1 MRKLKLLLVAC
12 ATLVMCGAANAQ
24 TWTGNAPA
32 EGTFFL
38 YNVGAEKF
46 INNGDPNQEW
56 GTNAYLQA
64 GFGLDIKLEA
74 NGEAYNL
81 NTNVSNGGSS
91 YYLATS
97 TWCDGAAT
105 PWTFTA
111 VEGQD
116 NTYTISDGTSYLV
129 ANDALND
136 IVYGASTGDSK
147 SWWKLVSLDDFK
159 TAMQAKAYSATDP
172 MDVSVFIQGRSF
184 ARNDGRNSSWT
195 TTHNGGNWTWIG
207 ASANKYYGNEAWNN
221 TFSVSQ
227 TIENLPDGTYEV
239 KCSGFGTNGTTY
251 IFANNTSQAIQTDN
265 TTSYG
270 TNKEAK
276 WKAIHED
283 NAFAGQTTGKFT
295 LSGGTLNLG
304 LKRETNKSGDWCVY
318 DEFRLYYYGLDLS
331 EFAATLAAAVAEA
344 EAVEGTVPTAAYTT
358 LAAVVTE
365 NNKTYTTAAE
375 YTAAANAIV
384 EATNTAKA
392 LQTSYARYTS
402 VKTAALA
409 IASSLD
415 TSAADNEANA
425 ATTNE
430 GINAAVATLR
440 AAFLDA
446 LPDVT
451 VPETGLDVT
460 AVMVDNASVSTNT
473 DFWTIAN
480 LSSQGGSAGVC
491 NYGECEFYNRNFKFY
506 QTLALTPGTWEFG
519 VTGFHRAGNHKT
531 YFYAGEDKILIPG
544 VASSVVNNMAQ
555 AKDYFDAGNGKVAL
569 KFLVETA
576 QNIEIGIDNQDTET
590 DKWTIFRNFTLKYY
604 GEPDYSVYEAQWT
617 EAVAAAEAAL
627 TTYAEF
633 DGFVATE
640 KSALQTAKADVPTAA
655 GLKAG
660 YVAKIS
666 ALTDATTAYT
676 DACLAFESAKK
687 AIADANAVK
696 ENHNFASATATTT
709 FADAIKAISD
719 KYDAGTLT
727 REEAAAAGTTL
738 GVAVSGWQANA
749 NGAASAYMNDGFSL
763 NAFTGALYVN
773 TWSVEGAS
781 DGTNFLVPFYE
792 NYGADANSLATN
804 TFAGNITG
812 LENGLYKVSVW
823 VRARVKNDVD
833 LADATGITI
842 NVNDGEAVNAA
853 AGTQVGESR
862 FLIGTFEAE
871 GLVKDGKLNFN
882 VNVLDGNNISWLS
895 FKNVKYTKV
904 RDLTP
909 EEMAVIPADLALD
922 AEATVFKGKTITLSP
937 TSTTEDA
944 SIDGY
949 VSWTSD
955 NTSVATVDANGVVT
969 GVAYGTANITATSS
983 LNTEA
988 TATCAI
994 TVTAPLITEAENLDF
1009 AEGPVIDNHIC
1020 TYSADMTKAENNTTY
1035 CRTQPVTGWTVV
1047 STDADGKA
1055 AGIMTYGSSTGMGN
1069 NSIYAPSANSE
1080 GKTTGNVFGMVGVW
1094 TGSVQYVQNVKLT
1107 AGAYTITVPIYRNGG
1122 SSALTKNLIG
1132 VILDDGTE
1140 HLAKT
1145 TTYANSW
1152 TTETIKFTVAED
1164 TYGKLSLG
1172 LNAPNKGS
1180 NDSQRLWIDGMNITF
1195 EPFATSEEI
1204 AALNAAIETAEGKTL
1219 GFDEGEYAPYVNT
1232 NALKALAAAKELDT
1246 ENPIA
1251 QSDVTD
1257 ATAALSGAVWT
1268 ANTEEV
1274 NAFFDGA
1281 FAGTYSHD
1289 GNVMP
1294 TGWHGVGTQDN
1305 ANNVRLMWN
1314 YTDNQGLNATSS
1326 KQAAFL
1332 KFTGIYGNEAGYTL
1346 PLKAGLYQL
1355 EFIYGGWNEKGTRT
1369 IKIYNDDNEAT
1380 VTPSNVTALDNK
1392 AHTTESSWSTYVG
1405 YVEIPVDGDYIFS
1418 FYRENTTAQNQF
1430 VFSDIVL
1437 KKAVAEDVTIEE
1449 TADYTPAE
1457 KYANVT
1463 FNRTLVK
1470 GWNGM
1475 VLPFDMSVDDV
1486 KATFNAS
1493 KVKDFKSVTVTDGS
1507 ATLEFEDANDVKAG
1521 KPFMMKA
1528 DEAGTSYTISGV
1540 LLPAAELQPVSKESG
1555 DVKYTFTGSY
1565 AASTD
1570 LSNVV
1575 FALIQGDKYFYHN
1588 TGKPSSAKA
1597 FRAWFVNEST
1607 DEAGSRISFNFGD
1620 DVITGINEVQT
1631 NGQDAEA
1638 VYNLQGQR
1646 VVNAK
1651 KGLFIQNGKK
1661 VVIK

>member
-1 MRKLKLLLVAC
+1 MRKLKLFFAAC

-46 INNGDPNQEW
+46 INNGDPNEEW

-74 NGEAYNL
+74 NNGAYNL

-91 YYLATS
+91 HYLATS

-111 VEGQD
+111 VEGQN

-129 ANDALND
+129 ANEALND

-159 TAMQAKAYSATDP
+159 TAMQAKAYSATEP

-195 TTHNGGNWTWIG
+195 TTHTGGNWTWIG

-227 TIENLPDGTYEV
+227 TIENLPDGTYEL

-344 EAVEGTVPTAAYTT
+344 EAVEGTVPAAAYTT

-430 GINAAVATLR
+430 DINAAVATLR

-451 VPETGLDVT
+451 VPESGLDVT

-569 KFLVETA
+569 KFLVEAA

-909 EEMAVIPADLALD
+909 EEMAVAPTAIALYNGETEVTEAVELTATANTVTLTPSYTPADAS
-922 AEATVFKGKTITLSP
+922 EGYITW
-937 TSTTEDA
+937 A
-944 SIDGY
+944 S
-949 VSWTSD
+949 SD
-955 NTSVATVDANGVVT
+955 ETVATVVDGVVT
-969 GVAYGTANITATSS
+969 GVAPGTATITATSTLDANVS
-983 LNTEA
+983 A
-988 TATCAI
+988 TATV
-994 TVTAPLITEAENLDF
+994 TVSYPESTIPATYETIDGATKTVYTLAQTNLF
-1009 AEGPVIDNHIC
+1009 KNGSFEYPNRVYGW
-1020 TYSADMTKAENNTTY
+1020 KATSY
-1035 CRTQPVTGWTVV
+1035 
-1047 STDADGKA
+1047 STDAVASNFTFTATGGVNDGAYITTSAGGAGAATTIRQAAAVEAGKTYYFAVYTSGKA
-1055 AGIMTYGSSTGMGN
+1055 PSSN
-1069 NSIYAPSANSE
+1069 NFQYNALFKMSNATTENGVLKQFEWPQGAD
-1080 GKTTGNVFGMVGVW
+1080 KTTSEWTKTEYVFTATAENPFVGVRMGW
-1094 TGSVQYVQNVKLT
+1094 NSDSRFDEFV
-1107 AGAYTITVPIYRNGG
+1107 
-1122 SSALTKNLIG
+1122 
-1132 VILDDGTE
+1132 
-1140 HLAKT
+1140 LAEV
-1145 TTYANSW
+1145 
-1152 TTETIKFTVAED
+1152 TETQTYDLSATAED
-1164 TYGKLSLG
+1164 YAALQTAIG
-1172 LNAPNKGS
+1172 NAP
-1180 NDSQRLWIDGMNITF
+1180 
-1195 EPFATSEEI
+1195 A
-1204 AALNAAIETAEGKTL
+1204 L
-1219 GFDEGEYAPYVNT
+1219 GFQADEAAPYNNVE
-1232 NALKALAAAKELDT
+1232 AAKALAAAKAIDPEG
-1246 ENPIA
+1246 EN
-1251 QSDVTD
+1251 THD
-1257 ATAALSGAVWT
+1257 AVVAATNALTAATWT
-1268 ANTEEV
+1268 TNTEEV
-1274 NAFFDGA
+1274 NAVYDGTFAAATNNGAPAGWRMSNSTLGGDYHSRAFVGDDRLSEFNTSNSGFYIRFDGTNSSRGSMYYYGDTEGYTMPLA
-1281 FAGTYSHD
+1281 ADTYYRVTVDFAGWGSTGKPLRMNVTGPEGFTAVGQTINTSVQADNADNAPQQFNILFKTAGAGNYVINFQTPGADSNTHAVLISNVMLKKALEDVTITSAGYATYCSEYPLDFSEVEGLTAYTATLDGTEVSFEEVTEAIPANTGVLLKGAAGTYS
-1289 GNVMP
+1289 
-1294 TGWHGVGTQDN
+1294 
-1305 ANNVRLMWN
+1305 
-1314 YTDNQGLNATSS
+1314 
-1326 KQAAFL
+1326 
-1332 KFTGIYGNEAGYTL
+1332 
-1346 PLKAGLYQL
+1346 
-1355 EFIYGGWNEKGTRT
+1355 
-1369 IKIYNDDNEAT
+1369 
-1380 VTPSNVTALDNK
+1380 
-1392 AHTTESSWSTYVG
+1392 
-1405 YVEIPVDGDYIFS
+1405 IPVAS
-1418 FYRENTTAQNQF
+1418 SSSE
-1430 VFSDIVL
+1430 
-1437 KKAVAEDVTIEE
+1437 VTSALRGVIEE
-1449 TADYTPAE
+1449 TVVESEGIFVLLNGDNGVGFYKTTATSFTVGAHTAYFPALTADPSRKFIAI
-1457 KYANVT
+1457 
-1463 FNRTLVK
+1463 
-1470 GWNGM
+1470 
-1475 VLPFDMSVDDV
+1475 
-1486 KATFNAS
+1486 
-1493 KVKDFKSVTVTDGS
+1493 
-1507 ATLEFEDANDVKAG
+1507 
-1521 KPFMMKA
+1521 
-1528 DEAGTSYTISGV
+1528 DEATAIK
-1540 LLPAAELQPVSKESG
+1540 AIEKAERQ
-1555 DVKYTFTGSY
+1555 
-1565 AASTD
+1565 
-1570 LSNVV
+1570 
-1575 FALIQGDKYFYHN
+1575 
-1588 TGKPSSAKA
+1588 
-1597 FRAWFVNEST
+1597 
-1607 DEAGSRISFNFGD
+1607 
-1620 DVITGINEVQT
+1620 
-1631 NGQDAEA
+1631 NGEI
-1638 VYNLQGQR
+1638 YNLAGQR
-1646 VVNAK
+1646 VKSAQ
-1651 KGLFIQNGKK
+1651 KGLYIIGGKK
-1661 VVIK
+1661 VIK

>member
-1 MRKLKLLLVAC
+1 MAAC

-46 INNGDPNQEW
+46 INNGDPNEEW

-74 NGEAYNL
+74 NNGAYNL

-91 YYLATS
+91 HYLATS

-111 VEGQD
+111 VEGQN

-129 ANDALND
+129 ANEALND

-159 TAMQAKAYSATDP
+159 TAMQAKAYSATEP

-195 TTHNGGNWTWIG
+195 TTHDGGNWTWIG
-207 ASANKYYGNEAWNN
+207 ASVNKYYGNEAWNN

-227 TIENLPDGTYEV
+227 TIENLPDGTYEL

-251 IFANNTSQAIQTDN
+251 IFANNTSKAIQTDN

-365 NNKTYTTAAE
+365 KNKTYTTASE

-384 EATNTAKA
+384 EATTSAKA
-392 LQTSYARYTS
+392 LQAPYASYKSLKDAVLAISNDLNIAEAESAAEAATTVDNLTAAQEALRTALKTYLKTTDQTNIDL
-402 VKTAALA
+402 TAALL
-409 IASSLD
+409 INPSFENGFSSGWTNNGMSIQNNTSFEKDGNNYCEKWQPNGTFSVKQTITLPAGVYSISAKVKARGV
-415 TSAADNEANA
+415 TSAKLLGNGIETAVTVQEATGTYTVQFA
-425 ATTNE
+425 CDD
-430 GINAAVATLR
+430 NAAVEFGFEGIGTGAGNSWLCVDDFHLTLVS
-440 AAFLDA
+440 AG

-451 VPETGLDVT
+451 AVTGKMNAEVATAQTTAIETYY
-460 AVMVDNASVSTNT
+460 ANK
-473 DFWTIAN
+473 TIAN
-480 LSSQGGSAGVC
+480 YNAASA
-491 NYGECEFYNRNFKFY
+491 
-506 QTLALTPGTWEFG
+506 A
-519 VTGFHRAGNHKT
+519 
-531 YFYAGEDKILIPG
+531 I
-544 VASSVVNNMAQ
+544 
-555 AKDYFDAGNGKVAL
+555 
-569 KFLVETA
+569 
-576 QNIEIGIDNQDTET
+576 
-590 DKWTIFRNFTLKYY
+590 
-604 GEPDYSVYEAQWT
+604 
-617 EAVAAAEAAL
+617 AAAEASVTAYAKMPQAITDATAL
-627 TTYAEF
+627 KNAHNFVTPAAATTFAE
-633 DGFVATE
+633 AI
-640 KSALQTAKADVPTAA
+640 AAAQT
-655 GLKAG
+655 G
-660 YVAKIS
+660 YDEGT
-666 ALTDATTAYT
+666 LTDA
-676 DACLAFESAKK
+676 E
-687 AIADANAVK
+687 ANNYA
-696 ENHNFASATATTT
+696 N
-709 FADAIKAISD
+709 
-719 KYDAGTLT
+719 
-727 REEAAAAGTTL
+727 L
-738 GVAVSGWQANA
+738 GVSAVGWHNPRAEDDWTSAEVYMKSAGFNA
-749 NGAASAYMNDGFSL
+749 EFND
-763 NAFTGALYVN
+763 
-773 TWSVEGAS
+773 WSVEGVADGS
-781 DGTNFLVPFYE
+781 DYLVPFFQDWIADGKSL
-792 NYGADANSLATN
+792 GAKTMTGSLAN
-804 TFAGNITG
+804 LG
-812 LENGLYKVSVW
+812 NGLYKVSAW
-823 VRARVKNDVD
+823 VRVRAKDGT
-833 LADATGITI
+833 AATGATGITMD
-842 NVNDGEAVNAA
+842 VNGGTATDVTE
-853 AGTQVGESR
+853 GTQVGETQ
-862 FLIGTFEAE
+862 FQLAIYEAE
-871 GLVKDGKLNFN
+871 GIVKDGILNVNFN
-882 VNVLDGNNISWLS
+882 IAEDNNISWLS
-895 FKNVKYTKV
+895 FKNISYIKV
-904 RDLTP
+904 RDLNP
-909 EEMAVIPADLALD
+909 EEMAVAPTAIALYNGETEVTEAIELTATANTVTLTPSYTPADAS
-922 AEATVFKGKTITLSP
+922 EGYITW
-937 TSTTEDA
+937 A
-944 SIDGY
+944 S
-949 VSWTSD
+949 SD
-955 NTSVATVDANGVVT
+955 ETVATVVDGVVT
-969 GVAYGTANITATSS
+969 GVAPGTATITATSTLDANVS
-983 LNTEA
+983 A
-988 TATCAI
+988 TATV
-994 TVTAPLITEAENLDF
+994 TVSYPESTIPATYETIDGATKTVYTLAQTNLF
-1009 AEGPVIDNHIC
+1009 KNGSFEYPNRVFGW
-1020 TYSADMTKAENNTTY
+1020 KATNY
-1035 CRTQPVTGWTVV
+1035 
-1047 STDADGKA
+1047 STDAVVSNFTFNANGGVNDGAYITTSAGGAGTATSIRQAAAVEAGKTYYFAVYTSGKA
-1055 AGIMTYGSSTGMGN
+1055 PSSN
-1069 NSIYAPSANSE
+1069 NFQYNALFKMSNATTENGVLKQFEWPQGAD
-1080 GKTTGNVFGMVGVW
+1080 KTTSEWTKTEYVFTATAENPFVGVRMSW
-1094 TGSVQYVQNVKLT
+1094 NSDSRFDEFV
-1107 AGAYTITVPIYRNGG
+1107 
-1122 SSALTKNLIG
+1122 
-1132 VILDDGTE
+1132 
-1140 HLAKT
+1140 LAEV
-1145 TTYANSW
+1145 
-1152 TTETIKFTVAED
+1152 TETKTYDLSATAED
-1164 TYGKLSLG
+1164 YAALQTAIEDAPALG
-1172 LNAPNKGS
+1172 FQANEAAPYN
-1180 NDSQRLWIDGMNITF
+1180 NIT
-1195 EPFATSEEI
+1195 
-1204 AALNAAIETAEGKTL
+1204 ALNTLAAAKAIDPEGDNTH
-1219 GFDEGEYAPYVNT
+1219 DDVVAAT
-1232 NALKALAAAKELDT
+1232 NALKEAK
-1246 ENPIA
+1246 
-1251 QSDVTD
+1251 
-1257 ATAALSGAVWT
+1257 WT
-1268 ANTEEV
+1268 TNTEEV
-1274 NAFFDGA
+1274 NAFFDGT
-1281 FAGTYSHD
+1281 FAKDYSHE

-1294 TGWHGVGTQDN
+1294 TGWHGVGDKDN
-1305 ANNVRLMWN
+1305 ATNVRLMWN
-1314 YTDNQGLNATSS
+1314 NTSNQGLNATSS

-1332 KFTGIYGNEAGYTL
+1332 KYTGIYGNETGYTL

-1355 EFIYGGWNEKGTRT
+1355 EFIYGGWNEQGTRT
-1369 IKIYNDDNEAT
+1369 IKIYNDDNEAA

-1392 AHTTESSWSTYVG
+1392 AHTTESSWSTYKG
-1405 YVEIPVDGDYIFS
+1405 YVEIPADGDYIFS
-1418 FYRENTTAQNQF
+1418 FYRQNTTSQNQF

-1463 FNRTLVK
+1463 FNRTLVE

-1493 KVKDFKSVTVTDGS
+1493 KVKDFKSVTVTDGK
-1507 ATLEFEDANDVKAG
+1507 ATLEFEDATVVKAG

-1540 LLPAAELQPVSKESG
+1540 LLPATGLQPVSKESG

-1575 FALIQGDKYFYHN
+1575 FALIQGDKYYYHN
-1588 TGKPSSAKA
+1588 TGKSSSAKA